1 MMYDNIGLKE
11 GQDVSI
17 IEVGKHLFFRT
28 DNPSFGGQNGFQH
41 QVHPLLSPQK
51 VQCLHRSVYLGHKR
65 PN

>member
-28 DNPSFGGQNGFQH
+28 DNLSFGGQNGFQH
-41 QVHPLLSPQK
+41 QVHPL
-51 VQCLHRSVYLGHKR
+51 VYSM
-65 PN
+65 NV